1 MHFFFSPLSLAS
13 QVTHHAA
20 FQQPENTSSMAY
32 HFSRYHFTK
41 YHDSGCHASG
51 YHAAADLANGYHD
64 AATENRLGRVLGGV
78 AYDHGEFPKI
88 VSVHSMAERPKVS
101 SVTDCH
107 GNDCNIDQ
115 SNNAHPG
122 DPLVEA
128 KRACEDVMN
137 TQKSTDHSISRI
149 LDLHSST
156 PVQND
161 KRLSGVNSLR
171 SNTRK
176 SLNSDEHELRTDFN
190 CTSAEEKSAKV
201 SPGLSLSL

>member
-1 MHFFFSPLSLAS
+1 M
-13 QVTHHAA
+13 THHAA

-32 HFSRYHFTK
+32 HFSRYYATK
-41 YHDSGCHASG
+41 YDDTGCHASG
-51 YHAAADLANGYHD
+51 YHADADLANGYHD

-88 VSVHSMAERPKVS
+88 VSVHSMAKGPKVS
-101 SVTDCH
+101 PVTDFH
-107 GNDCNIDQ
+107 ENDCNIDQ

-122 DPLVEA
+122 NHLMEA
-128 KRACEDVMN
+128 KRACEDVIN

-149 LDLHSST
+149 LDLHSSS
-156 PVQND
+156 PVHNN
-161 KRLSGVNSLR
+161 KRLSEVTSLGN
-171 SNTRK
+171 NTRI

-201 SPGLSLSL
+201 SPVFVLILNHMLPV